1 LATATTFT
9 VSIEED
15 MEAYRL
21 DIVQELFFLITTST
35 IETEAILAT
44 GTIEAIIGTEM
55 IIGIEIEAGIKAVI
69 TMEVGTIVTTTAAEL
84 RTETTIETT

>member
-1 LATATTFT
+1 
-9 VSIEED
+9 

-44 GTIEAIIGTEM
+44 GTIETIIGTET
-55 IIGIEIEAGIKAVI
+55 ITGIETEAGIKAVT